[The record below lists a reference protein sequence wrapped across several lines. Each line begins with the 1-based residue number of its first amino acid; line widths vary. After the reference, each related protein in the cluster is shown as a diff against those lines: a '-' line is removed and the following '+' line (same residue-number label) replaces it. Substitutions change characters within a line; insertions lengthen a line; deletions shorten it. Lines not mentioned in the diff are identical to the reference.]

1 MHDQQSTRAKL
12 LTLYAEGPD
21 AVVQFFELLLA
32 EVDELK
38 QIISKQE
45 ERIATLEGQLKQ
57 DSHNSHKPPS
67 SDGLKRTTKNVRP
80 KTDRSSGA
88 QPGHEGT
95 TLKMVSTP
103 HHVVKHAVTACSG
116 CGRSLGRLQSKSYR
130 RRQMFDVPTP
140 RLEVTEHRC
149 EIKECPAC
157 GKTTTAAF
165 PAGLTK
171 AAQYGVNIKSIA
183 AYLMHYQLLPSER
196 TGAALS
202 DLFGC
207 CVAEG
212 TLFRWAEELHT
223 KLETPEQTVKEQL
236 LQAPVL
242 HSDETGLFCQAKLHW
257 LHVNSTA
264 HLTHYGVH
272 PKRGTEAMD
281 AIGIL
286 PRFGGTA
293 IHDSWKPYF
302 SYACTHSV
310 CNAHILRELTFAHEE
325 DHQRWAKDMK
335 QLLLRIERSVDNAR
349 QRQQHSFSPRSL
361 RRFERQYDR
370 VLALALRH
378 NPRQRGS
385 PHRRGRK
392 KQTKTRNLI
401 ERLRTY
407 RAAVLAFMYDFR
419 VPFTNNQAERDLRMA
434 KVKQKISGTFR
445 SPRGADIFCRIRGY
459 ISTARKNA
467 LAPFDALLR
476 AFTDNPFVPSLNYA
490 E

>member
-1 MHDQQSTRAKL
+1 MQNQQSTREKVL
-12 LTLYAEGPD
+12 SIYDEGPD
-21 AVVQFFELLLA
+21 AVVEFFELLLA
-32 EVDELK
+32 ELDEMK
-38 QIISKQE
+38 QIIKKQE
-45 ERIATLEGQLKQ
+45 ERIATLEAQLKQ

-67 SDGLKRTTKNVRP
+67 SDGVKRTTKNVRP
-80 KTDRSSGA
+80 KSDRSPGA
-88 QPGHEGT
+88 QRGHEGT
-95 TLKMVSTP
+95 TLKMVATP
-103 HHVVKHAVTACSG
+103 NHIVSHTVTSCSG
-116 CGRSLGRLQSKSYR
+116 CGRSLGRVKSKSYG
-130 RRQMFDVPTP
+130 RRQVFDIPTP
-140 RLEVTEHRC
+140 QLEVTEHRC
-149 EIKECPAC
+149 EIKECPHC
-157 GKTTTAAF
+157 GKTTAAAF
-165 PAGLTK
+165 PAGVTK

-183 AYLMHYQLLPSER
+183 SYLMQYQLLPSER
-196 TGAALS
+196 TQAALS

-207 CVAEG
+207 SVAEG

-223 KLETPEQTVKEQL
+223 KLEAPEQTIKEQL
-236 LQAPVL
+236 HQAPVL

-264 HLTHYGVH
+264 RLTHYGVH
-272 PKRGTEAMD
+272 PKRGREAMD

-286 PRFGGTA
+286 PTFRGTA

-302 SYACTHSV
+302 SYGCTHSV

-335 QLLLRIERSVDNAR
+335 QLLLRIQRSVGKAR

-361 RRFERQYDR
+361 RHFERQYEQL
-370 VLALALRH
+370 LALAFRR

-385 PHRRGRK
+385 PHQRGRK
-392 KQTKTRNLI
+392 KQTKTRNLV
-401 ERLRTY
+401 ERLRDY

-419 VPFTNNQAERDLRMA
+419 VPFTNNQAERDLRMV

-445 SPRGADIFCRIRGY
+445 SLRGAEIFCRIRGY

-467 LAPFDALLR
+467 MAGFDALRR
-476 AFTDNPFVPSLNYA
+476 AFTGNPFVPRLNYA